1 MVLYLYV
8 EESRFSAICEYVKRE
23 QWKDRALNVVDIR
36 ITIRRPENTSTLHN
50 KSNQL
55 AIEYSESVGI
65 RKEFRDLAN
74 KSQNLKTTKHI
85 TVTNCK

>member
-1 MVLYLYV
+1 M
-8 EESRFSAICEYVKRE
+8 KRE

-36 ITIRRPENTSTLHN
+36 ITIRRPDNTFIFQN

-55 AIEYSESVGI
+55 TIEYSESVGI

-74 KSQNLKTTKHI
+74 KSQNVESTKHI
-85 TVTNCK
+85 TVTNRK

>member
-1 MVLYLYV
+1 MYV
-8 EESRFSAICEYVKRE
+8 EESRFSAMYEYVKRE

-36 ITIRRPENTSTLHN
+36 ITIRRPDNISIFQN

-55 AIEYSESVGI
+55 TIEYSESVGI

-74 KSQNLKTTKHI
+74 KSQNVKTTKHI
-85 TVTNCK
+85 TVTNSK

>member
-1 MVLYLYV
+1 MYV

-36 ITIRRPENTSTLHN
+36 ITIRRPDNTFISQN

-55 AIEYSESVGI
+55 TIGYSESVGI

-74 KSQNLKTTKHI
+74 KSQNVESTKHI
-85 TVTNCK
+85 TVTNRK

>member
-1 MVLYLYV
+1 M
-8 EESRFSAICEYVKRE
+8 KRE

-36 ITIRRPENTSTLHN
+36 ITIRRPDNTFISQN

-55 AIEYSESVGI
+55 TIGYSESVGI

-74 KSQNLKTTKHI
+74 KSQNVESTKHI
-85 TVTNCK
+85 TVTNRK